1 MSVSVGQAVL
11 LGAVQGL
18 TEFLPVSSTAHLA
31 LAQRFLPGFAQP
43 GILFDVLLHVGTLAA
58 VVVFFRERLGR
69 TFAGLASSDP
79 ASRRAAW
86 KLAGLLIL
94 AVALTGA
101 VTLPLKSLAVEN
113 MGAFRMMGGALLAM
127 AVLLLVAQRFG
138 TRLGEGGRTLDEMRP
153 RDAALVGALQSL
165 SAIFHGFSRSGNTIA
180 TGLFCGLSRRAAAE
194 FSFLLSIPTILAAA
208 AVENLH
214 AYRHHTGPL
223 SDGSSL
229 PAYGAGML
237 VSAVVGYFAVGFLM
251 KVIVAMRLTPFI
263 AYCALLGATLLV
275 FGGRLESGSVGGATL
290 ATLAGGVR

>member
-58 VVVFFRERLGR
+58 VVVQFRERLAK
-69 TFAGLASSDP
+69 TFAGLVSADSG
-79 ASRRAAW
+79 ARRAAW
-86 KLAGLLIL
+86 KLAGLLLL

-101 VTLPLKSLAVEN
+101 VAMPLKGIAVSGMTEFRR
-113 MGAFRMMGGALLAM
+113 MGAALCATS
-127 AVLLLVAQRFG
+127 VLLLVAQRVG
-138 TRLGEGGRTLDEMRP
+138 RRRGDGGRTLEEIRP
-153 RDAALVGALQSL
+153 RDAAAVGACQTL
-165 SAIFHGFSRSGNTIA
+165 SAIFHGLSRSGNTISV
-180 TGLFCGLSRRAAAE
+180 GLFAGLSRRAAAE

-229 PAYGAGML
+229 PAYLVGMA
-237 VSAVVGYFAVGFLM
+237 VSAVVGYFAVGLLL
-251 KVIVAMRLTPFI
+251 KVVISMRLTPFVV
-263 AYCALLGATLLV
+263 YCAVLGVALLLFGARLETAAVPAVLLV
-275 FGGRLESGSVGGATL
+275 SPPSN
-290 ATLAGGVR
+290 

>member
-58 VVVFFRERLGR
+58 VVVSFRERLSR
-69 TFAGLASSDP
+69 TFEGLLSAD
-79 ASRRAAW
+79 ADARRGAW
-86 KLAGLLIL
+86 KLAGLLLL

-101 VTLPLKSLAVEN
+101 VTLPLKKVAVAN
-113 MGAFRMMGGALLAM
+113 MGEFRLMGGALVAM
-127 AVLLLVAQRFG
+127 AVLLFVGQRVG
-138 TRLGEGGRTLDEMRP
+138 TTRGEGGRTLEEMRP
-153 RDAALVGALQSL
+153 RDAALVGACQSL
-165 SAIFHGFSRSGNTIA
+165 SAIFHGFSRSGNTIV
-180 TGLFCGLSRRAAAE
+180 TGLFSGLSRRAAAE

-229 PAYGAGML
+229 PAYLVGMA
-237 VSAVVGYFAVGFLM
+237 VSAVVGYMAVGFLL
-251 KVIVAMRLTPFI
+251 KVVISMRLTPFV
-263 AYCALLGATLLV
+263 AYCAVLGVVLLV
-275 FGGRLESGSVGGATL
+275 FGSRLETQTVA
-290 ATLAGGVR
+290 AAAFGGVR

>member
-43 GILFDVLLHVGTLAA
+43 GILFDVVLHVGTLAA
-58 VVVFFRERLGR
+58 VVVYFRERLGK
-69 TFAGLASSDP
+69 TFAGLVSSDP
-79 ASRRAAW
+79 AARRAAW
-86 KLAGLLIL
+86 KLAGLLVL

-101 VTLPLKSLAVEN
+101 VAMPFKDVAVSGMTEFRR
-113 MGAFRMMGGALLAM
+113 MGAALCATS
-127 AVLLLVAQRFG
+127 VLLLVAQRVG
-138 TRLGEGGRTLDEMRP
+138 RRRGEAGLTLEEIRP
-153 RDAALVGALQSL
+153 RDAFAVGACQAL
-165 SAIFHGFSRSGNTIA
+165 SAVFHGLSRSGNTIA

-214 AYRHHTGPL
+214 AYRHQTGPL

-229 PAYGAGML
+229 PAYLVGMA
-237 VSAVVGYFAVGFLM
+237 VSALVGYFAVGLLL
-251 KVIVAMRLTPFI
+251 KVVISMHLTPFV
-263 AYCALLGATLLV
+263 AYCAILGVALLV
-275 FGGRLESGSVGGATL
+275 FGTRLESGFVGDIA
-290 ATLAGGVR
+290 AGVR

>member
-58 VVVFFRERLGR
+58 VVVYFRERLSKTLGGLVSSNP
-69 TFAGLASSDP
+69 AG
-79 ASRRAAW
+79 RRAAW
-86 KLAGLLIL
+86 KLAGLLLL

-101 VTLPLKSLAVEN
+101 VAMPFKDVAVSGMTEFRR
-113 MGAFRMMGGALLAM
+113 MGVALCATS
-127 AVLLLVAQRFG
+127 VLLLVAQRV
-138 TRLGEGGRTLDEMRP
+138 GERRGDGGRPLEDLRP
-153 RDAALVGALQSL
+153 RDAAAVGAGQAL
-165 SAIFHGFSRSGNTIA
+165 SAIFHGLSRSGNTISV
-180 TGLFCGLSRRAAAE
+180 GLFTGMSRRAAAE

-229 PAYGAGML
+229 PAYLVGMA
-237 VSAVVGYFAVGFLM
+237 VSALVGYFAVGFLL
-251 KVIVAMRLTPFI
+251 KVVISMRLTPFVV
-263 AYCALLGATLLV
+263 YCALLGLFLV
-275 FGGRLESGSVGGATL
+275 LYGPHLAMSG
-290 ATLAGGVR
+290 AGTAISAR

>member
-69 TFAGLASSDP
+69 TLRGLASREPSE
-79 ASRRAAW
+79 RRAAW
-86 KLAGLLIL
+86 RLAGLLVL

-101 VTLPLKSLAVEN
+101 VTLPLKRVAVAN
-113 MGAFRMMGGALLAM
+113 MGEFRLMGAALVAT
-127 AVLLLVAQRFG
+127 AVLLLAAQRVG
-138 TRLGEGGRTLDEMRP
+138 ERRGEGGRSLEEMRP
-153 RDAALVGALQSL
+153 RDAALVGVCQSV

-180 TGLFCGLSRRAAAE
+180 TGLFAGLSRRAAAE

-223 SDGSSL
+223 SDGSSAG
-229 PAYGAGML
+229 AYLIGML
-237 VSAVVGYFAVGFLM
+237 VAALVGYAAVGALL
-251 KVIVAMRLTPFI
+251 KVVVAMRLTPFVV
-263 AYCALLGATLLV
+263 YCALLGATLLA
-275 FGGRLESGSVGGATL
+275 FGGRLENGL
-290 ATLAGGVR
+290 AARPLVPAVEARS